1 MNQDLLAILDSIERD
16 KGIKKEILIKAIE
29 FALIS
34 AARKKIGKHI
44 TDIKVEFNSETGDFK
59 VFGPDGAELSGDFG
73 RISAQTAK
81 QVIIQ
86 KIREAER
93 DVVFDEYQ
101 HKVNDIASGSVHRF
115 EKGSIVVDLGRA
127 EGILPRRELP
137 PDEEYRQGD
146 RIKALILG
154 VKKTPKGPE
163 ILLSRTNPGLVKRL
177 FELEVPEI
185 YEGIVE
191 IKSVSREAGRRSK
204 IAVYSKD
211 DKVDPVGA
219 CVGMRGQRVKN
230 IVRELG
236 GEKIDIIRWGIDT
249 GEFISSSL
257 SPAEISSVRVSEANK
272 RAEVI
277 VADDQLSLAIGKKG
291 QNVRLAAKLTGWNI
305 DIRSKGEIEKVK
317 EISISEIEGVGAK
330 TEKALKKTG
339 FKTAGDIAAADVKAL
354 TKAEGVGK
362 KTAEKIMKSV
372 KELLEKKVHEAR
384 DIKNKEK
391 KAKEEA
397 EKLEKAE
404 QAQAEEAEVQ
414 GGEEEEIEE
423 TKDSGDPGD
432 IEETGESKEKS

>member
-1 MNQDLLAILDSIERD
+1 MNQELLLILDSIERD
-16 KGIKKEILIKAIE
+16 KGVKKELLIKAIE
-29 FALIS
+29 SALMS
-34 AARKKIGKHI
+34 AARKKLGKHI
-44 TDIKVEFNSETGDFK
+44 TDIKVEFDKETGEFK
-59 VFGPDGAELSGDFG
+59 VFGPDGDELSEGFG

-101 HKVNDIASGSVHRF
+101 RKINDITSGSVHRF
-115 EKGSIVVDLGRA
+115 EKGMIIVDLGRA
-127 EGILPRRELP
+127 EGVLPRRELP
-137 PDEEYRQGD
+137 GNEQYRQGD
-146 RIKALILG
+146 RIKALILD

-163 ILLSRTNPGLVKRL
+163 ILLSRTNPGLVKRF

-185 YEGIVE
+185 YEGIVD
-191 IKSVSREAGRRSK
+191 IKSVSREAGDRSK

-236 GEKIDIIRWGIDT
+236 GERIDIIRWSVNT

-257 SPAEISSVRVSEANK
+257 SPAEISSVKLNEAEK

-305 DIRSKGEIEKVK
+305 DIRSKSEIEKLRDITV
-317 EISISEIEGVGAK
+317 SEIDGVGPK
-330 TEKALKKTG
+330 TEKALIKAG
-339 FKTAGDIAAADVKAL
+339 FKTVGDISKANIKEL
-354 TKAEGVGK
+354 TGIDGIGK
-362 KTAEKIMKSV
+362 KTAEKIFKSA
-372 KELLEKKVHEAR
+372 KALMEKKVHEVR
-384 DIKNKEK
+384 DKKNKER
-391 KAKEEA
+391 KEENERI
-397 EKLEKAE
+397 EKKE
-404 QAQAEEAEVQ
+404 
-414 GGEEEEIEE
+414 
-423 TKDSGDPGD
+423 GDV
-432 IEETGESKEKS
+432 KE